1 MPRTSKVGWFFA
13 AWMSAS
19 AAAAQPTKANPAPEP
34 APPAAAA
41 PARPFLG
48 GLGYASVAP
57 FFGNLSG
64 LDSALQA
71 PDALGQ
77 SYGLGKSAV
86 LLGGGGG
93 AILFGHL
100 WVGGKGYG
108 LVTGASSNAR
118 GTATLSGGGG
128 GFEFGYVV
136 IPVEKLLLIPFFGFG
151 GFGSELEV
159 ENKTNR
165 AIRIQ
170 PGVTIPAGGTQ
181 VFSSGFPTLEIGLR
195 VQRLLFFGS
204 GGFTAGFE
212 VGALSSFSSDP
223 WKAGNV
229 ELTDQRGAVLQGGYA
244 RINLGGGGFWF
255 RRR

>member
-1 MPRTSKVGWFFA
+1 MANARRLLASSAVSILLSANA
-13 AWMSAS
+13 ARGQ
-19 AAAAQPTKANPAPEP
+19 QPAKPVEPPPPAP
-34 APPAAAA
+34 A
-41 PARPFLG
+41 ARPFLG
-48 GLGYASVAP
+48 GLGYGSVAP

-77 SYGLGKSAV
+77 SYGFGKAA
-86 LLGGGGG
+86 LLVGGGGG

-108 LVTGASSNAR
+108 MFTGSSDNAR
-118 GTATLSGGGG
+118 GSATLRGGGG
-128 GFEFGYVV
+128 GFEVGYTV

-151 GFGSELEV
+151 GFGTELEV
-159 ENKTNR
+159 QNRTNR
-165 AIRIQ
+165 PIRIQ
-170 PGVTIPAGGTQ
+170 PGVAIPANGTQ
-181 VFSSGFPTLEIGLR
+181 IFSAGFPTLEIGLR

-223 WKAGNV
+223 WRAGGV
-229 ELTDQRGAVLQGGYA
+229 ELTNQKGAVLQGGYA
-244 RINLGGGGFWF
+244 RINVGGGGFWF
-255 RRR
+255 RKR